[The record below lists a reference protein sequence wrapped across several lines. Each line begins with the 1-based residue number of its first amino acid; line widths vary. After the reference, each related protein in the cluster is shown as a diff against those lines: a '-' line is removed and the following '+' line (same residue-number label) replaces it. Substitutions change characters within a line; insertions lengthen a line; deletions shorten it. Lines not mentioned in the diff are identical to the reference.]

1 MCYQRLKKRAVNL
14 ETQSFQEVEWPDA
27 DRSKIRIHGGRGRTF
42 THKVSTDDHLEK
54 KSGKYTLPSSSLQR
68 EEYEQEML
76 NNDCFLL
83 SYLIVSRTCLITDT
97 D

>member
-1 MCYQRLKKRAVNL
+1 MVMAMCYQRLKKRAVNL

-54 KSGKYTLPSSSLQR
+54 KVVSTPYRPQVYKGKNTNKKCLTTTAFYCLT
-68 EEYEQEML
+68 
-76 NNDCFLL
+76 LL
-83 SYLIVSRTCLITDT
+83 SPALVW
-97 D
+97 